1 MGLVTA
7 LSPTLVEQYIREEE
21 IPLRN
26 LSFPVETVLKVFR
39 YGAMATTS
47 IHRHD
52 RLERGMDAAR
62 ALIREHEN
70 SDRSFPSG
78 LVIIAN
84 QLSSG
89 RGRFQRFWHAPPGG
103 LWMTVVLVNTLLP
116 VSSNLYTLATG
127 AAAGEAIR
135 EEYPEA
141 RVKWVNDVHANGRKI
156 CGILTETMRGPVSG
170 EEYILLGIGINVN
183 NETFPPELEGQAV
196 SLKQLVAHEVD
207 INRLAGRFLAKLAW
221 NLGLLHFEEMR
232 LLAESD
238 ANSLSDPEE
247 FAALLGKRKHLLVD
261 NWLSLSD
268 TLGRRV
274 LFGYDVQREPMFE
287 GVAEGL
293 SAAGNLLIRL
303 PDGNLVSQNS
313 GEIVYLD

>member
-1 MGLVTA
+1 MGIVTA

-26 LSFPVETVLKVFR
+26 LSFPVETVLAVFR
-39 YGAMATTS
+39 YGAIATTS
-47 IHRHD
+47 IQRHD
-52 RLERGMDAAR
+52 RLERGMDHAR
-62 ALIREHEN
+62 ALIREYEE
-70 SDRSFPSG
+70 SERSFPSG

-84 QLSSG
+84 QLTSG
-89 RGRFQRFWHAPPGG
+89 RGRFQRFWHAPEGG

-116 VSSNLYTLATG
+116 VSSGLYTLATG
-127 AAAGEAIR
+127 TAAGEAIR

-170 EEYILLGIGINVN
+170 EEYILLGIGVNVN
-183 NETFPPELEGQAV
+183 NEEFPPELEKQAV
-196 SLKQLVAHEVD
+196 SLKQLLDREVD
-207 INRLAGRFLAKLAW
+207 VNRLAALILAKLAW
-221 NLGLLHFEEMR
+221 NIGLLHYEEKR

-238 ANSLSDPEE
+238 AASLSDPDE
-247 FAALLGKRKHLLVD
+247 FASLLGDRKHLLVD

-293 SAAGNLLIRL
+293 SRAGSLLIRL

>member
-78 LVIIAN
+78 LVIVAN
-84 QLSSG
+84 QLSGG

-196 SLKQLVAHEVD
+196 SLKQLLAHEVD

-247 FAALLGKRKHLLVD
+247 FAALLGQRKHLLVD

-293 SAAGNLLIRL
+293 GAAGNLLIRL